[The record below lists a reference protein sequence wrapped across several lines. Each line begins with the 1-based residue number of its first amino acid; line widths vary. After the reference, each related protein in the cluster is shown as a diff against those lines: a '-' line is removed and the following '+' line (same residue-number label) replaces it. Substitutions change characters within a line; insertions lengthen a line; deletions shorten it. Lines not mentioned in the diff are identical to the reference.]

1 MTLGRPGD
9 CLDLATIT
17 DTQLLEEPRAV
28 EDLAPDQYAIVLKDR
43 HLKDCLVCET
53 VESYTKIKMTLGT
66 WWVRNE
72 DWIDSNIPTTPP
84 PYLES
89 EGFRFLPDTP
99 YIHHPYNGVSDAA
112 KSLSCTLGACLLQQ
126 KLFNK
131 ETYEEYVSRVDK
143 HGDPSKATTHLDVL
157 RQMGIP
163 MKFVRDLDESDIKET
178 IDQGR
183 SVPVGL
189 VIKGTP
195 ERPRGFT
202 YCILIY
208 GYSDTHWLAHDSV
221 GRADIQRGFWVSNEE
236 GSGEAVTYDIEESRN
251 RIFFGGGCSAFA
263 WLNCQKN

>member
-9 CLDLATIT
+9 CIDLATIT

-28 EDLAPDQYAIVLKDR
+28 EDLAPDQYAHVLKDR
-43 HLKDCLVCET
+43 HLKDCLICET
-53 VESYTKIKMTLGT
+53 VEGYTKIKMTLGT

-72 DWIDSNIPTTPP
+72 DWIDSNTSTTPP

-131 ETYEEYVSRVDK
+131 ETYEDYVSRVDK
-143 HGDPSKATTHLDVL
+143 HGDSSKATTHLDVL

-163 MKFVRDLDESDIKET
+163 MKFVRDLDASDIKET

-208 GYSDTHWLAHDSV
+208 GYSDTHWLVHDSV

-236 GSGEAVTYDIEESRN
+236 GSGEAVTYNIEESRN